1 MNPAEQNALL
11 LVGGGARAAYQ
22 VGVLRSL
29 AKSFPELRFPI
40 LTGVSAGAINVAMLA
55 NSPDEFPRATEHLVS
70 LWENLTIDK
79 VFRTQFR
86 SLGSKFLRWMVR
98 SAAGRAHRMPPIR
111 EMVDTAPLRS
121 LLQSTFNAPD
131 GILHGI
137 EANLRSGRL
146 SAVGIT
152 TTKYPSGQSTTWTQ
166 SLDEES
172 WHRVG
177 RRGEPTTLTVEHVM
191 ASSALPLIFPA
202 AQLSDG
208 WYGDGGIRLTA
219 PLSPAVELGAD
230 RVLAISTLTA
240 PGPIVSNT
248 PFPNYPPAATIL
260 GVLLESI
267 FLDMLDADATELRQ
281 LNQLIADNPRSKEF
295 GLRPVDV
302 LVMRPSEDLRTLA
315 HEFEPEL
322 PKSLRHVFQALGS
335 RESNRSD
342 LIATLLFQPRY
353 LKRVMEIGEKDG
365 ARRRDELAVFFG
377 FDGGA
382 RRTKSASAIK
392 HGGGNGHEGGA
403 AIEQPVFSTAR
414 TGTDN

>member
-1 MNPAEQNALL
+1 MNLADKNALL

-55 NSPDEFPRATEHLVS
+55 NSSDEFPRTTERLVS
-70 LWENLTIDK
+70 LWENLTVDQ
-79 VFRTQFR
+79 VFETEFG
-86 SLGSKFLRWMVR
+86 SLGTKLLRWLVR
-98 SAAGRAHRMPPIR
+98 SAAGRAHRMAPIR
-111 EMVDTAPLRS
+111 EVVNTAPLRS
-121 LLQSTFNAPD
+121 LLKNALETPD
-131 GILHGI
+131 GVLRGI
-137 EANLRSGRL
+137 ENNLRSGRL

-172 WHRVG
+172 WHRIG
-177 RRGEPTTLTVEHVM
+177 RRGEPTTLTVEHIM

-240 PGPIVSNT
+240 PGPSLSNT

-260 GVLLESI
+260 GVLLESV
-267 FLDMLDADATELRQ
+267 FLDMLDADAMELRQ
-281 LNQLIADNPRSKEF
+281 LNQLIADNPRSQEF
-295 GLRPVDV
+295 GLRQVDV

-315 HEFEPEL
+315 HEFEKDL
-322 PKSLRHVFQALGS
+322 PKGLRHVFQALGS

-353 LKRVMEIGEKDG
+353 LKRLMEIGEKDG
-365 ARRRDELAVFFG
+365 AARRDELGAFFG
-377 FDGGA
+377 VH
-382 RRTKSASAIK
+382 KSRKNQAAPVLAKAS
-392 HGGGNGHEGGA
+392 
-403 AIEQPVFSTAR
+403 
-414 TGTDN
+414 